1 MASFSSIAD
10 RVRQSVSDLAFEAKV
25 MHEAGIIGLSRPD
38 RAARAVTTL
47 ARWGASPATGI
58 ATAAIKH
65 PDATAIVDER
75 GSLTF
80 EEVHRRSNALAH
92 ALAKMGIGFGDGV
105 GVMCRNHRGFIEATL
120 AAA

>member
-1 MASFSSIAD
+1 MATFSSIAD
-10 RVRQSVSDLAFEAKV
+10 RVRQSASDLAFEARV
-25 MHEAGIIGLSRPD
+25 MHEAGILGISRPD
-38 RAARAVTTL
+38 RAVRSLTALV
-47 ARWGASPATGI
+47 RWGASPATGI

-92 ALAKMGIGFGDGV
+92 GLAKMGI
-105 GVMCRNHRGFIEATL
+105 
-120 AAA
+120 